1 MATNQLSSIIPGFS
15 ALTADSSN
23 LIKQLMS
30 GQLTGSERRAIYDAG
45 AERGVAGGMPG
56 STGMAG
62 SLFANADLRNIGVA
76 SGQRQQQ
83 GFQDLLAMLQG
94 YSGTVAPTTGQE
106 IQQRQFLSDADFRR
120 RQADFQNELARDE
133 FGLRRKEYEYRY
145 GPKKRSFGTI
155 QDGEFTTRLR
165 SPGDFGATG
174 GAEGFEMWVSPSG
187 EYSKTKPRF

>member
-23 LIKQLMS
+23 LIKSLMS

-62 SLFANADLRNIGVA
+62 SLFANADLRNIGLE
-76 SGQRQQQ
+76 SGKRQQQ

-106 IQQRQFLSDADFRR
+106 IQSQQFDSQMQRAYLNDAWGRYQQERED
-120 RQADFQNELARDE
+120 AEK
-133 FGLRRKEYEYRY
+133 LRRYNIEKGIGRPYTSSKTGETFDLLGTPQGYQRRY
-145 GPKKRSFGTI
+145 DFSA
-155 QDGEFTTRLR
+155 QR
-165 SPGDFGATG
+165 SPL
-174 GAEGFEMWVSPSG
+174 MS
-187 EYSKTKPRF
+187 Y

>member
-1 MATNQLSSIIPGFS
+1 MASQLASIIPGFS

-30 GQLTGSERRAIYDAG
+30 GQLTGGERRAIYDAG

-56 STGMAG
+56 STGIAG

-94 YSGTVAPTTGQE
+94 YSGTVAPTAGQE
-106 IQQRQFLSDADFRR
+106 IQQNQFNWDANFRQRQYEDAKNKAEADRIRASNAADRKKLNFRNYATSPQWSTPFTIRDSYMGAYDFPSNVNIR
-120 RQADFQNELARDE
+120 
-133 FGLRRKEYEYRY
+133 
-145 GPKKRSFGTI
+145 
-155 QDGEFTTRLR
+155 
-165 SPGDFGATG
+165 PGIAG
-174 GAEGFEMWVSPSG
+174 
-187 EYSKTKPRF
+187 